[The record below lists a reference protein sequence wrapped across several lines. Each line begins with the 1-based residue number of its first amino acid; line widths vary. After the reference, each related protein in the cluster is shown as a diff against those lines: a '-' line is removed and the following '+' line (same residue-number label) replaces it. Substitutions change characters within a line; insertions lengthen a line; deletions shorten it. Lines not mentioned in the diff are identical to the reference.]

1 MLVFFDIDATM
12 ITTGGVGINAMV
24 DAGAELFGAG
34 FRADGVEFAGRLD
47 PLILVDLLARNGQA
61 PTAANLSRM
70 RDGYRRHLDTRLR
83 TGVGRV
89 LPGVTPLLARLAAH
103 KPTTLGVLTGNFPDT
118 GSMKLAAC
126 GIDVE
131 VFSIRVWGD
140 ESPYTPPA
148 REHLPPVGM
157 QKYAARTGSATSPDR
172 VVIIGDTPHDV
183 SCAKAHGCRS
193 LGVATG
199 KFSTQQLVAAG
210 ADMAV
215 PTLSE
220 TEAIAAWITRGAQG

>member
-47 PLILVDLLARNGQA
+47 PLILRDLLAANGQT
-61 PTAANLSRM
+61 PTTENLSRM
-70 RDGYRRHLDTRLR
+70 RAGYRRHLDVRLR

-89 LPGVTPLLARLAAH
+89 LPGVGPLLARLATDES
-103 KPTTLGVLTGNFPDT
+103 TTLGVLTGNFPDT
-118 GSMKLAAC
+118 GTMKLTAC
-126 GIDVE
+126 GIDVD

-148 REHLPPVGM
+148 REHLPPIGM
-157 QKYAARTGSATSPDR
+157 QRYADRTGRPATPDR
-172 VVIIGDTPHDV
+172 VVIIGDTPHDI
-183 SCAKAHGCRS
+183 SCARAHGCKS

-215 PTLSE
+215 PTLSD
-220 TEAIAAWITRGAQG
+220 TDAIAAWITRGGQG